1 MIDQSQFSKY
11 PKSHLVLISDKLIDS
26 GFDAA
31 HPYIDHSDNIDYI
44 TEATRV
50 FGSSNVED
58 IDLQFF
64 AKFIQIN
71 DDVLL
76 EIFETKN
83 RSLYDKLVIPI
94 AKKYTIEYQTYG
106 VCSYTEDYEDNTIS
120 YDKKW
125 VRESIMTQYRD
136 GEWNEYD
143 GRLVNTEYENCEQS
157 GLHFDSFIIN
167 DLNSIEDSIEESLL
181 DKLVLENTNSVINS
195 IDKKTLLKMKS
206 IIENKLRSF

>member
-83 RSLYDKLVIPI
+83 RSL
-94 AKKYTIEYQTYG
+94 
-106 VCSYTEDYEDNTIS
+106 
-120 YDKKW
+120 
-125 VRESIMTQYRD
+125 
-136 GEWNEYD
+136 
-143 GRLVNTEYENCEQS
+143 
-157 GLHFDSFIIN
+157 
-167 DLNSIEDSIEESLL
+167 
-181 DKLVLENTNSVINS
+181 
-195 IDKKTLLKMKS
+195 
-206 IIENKLRSF
+206 